1 MLWDIGLSTREGDR
15 EVSRRVVARREV
27 EME

>member
-1 MLWDIGLSTREGDR
+1 MLWDIGLSPREDDH
-15 EVSRRVVARREV
+15 EVARRVVARREV